1 MLNYLRARTGVLIL
15 FLSIVAVIRVLA
27 KALHGLPQPAV
38 PSRELSIR
46 ELRVRFFFPG
56 LSFPWFLLR
65 P

>member
-15 FLSIVAVIRVLA
+15 FLSIVAVIRVLT
-27 KALHGLPQPAV
+27 KALHGPPQPAV
-38 PSRELSIR
+38 PLQELSIR

-56 LSFPWFLLR
+56 LSFPWFLLH